1 MKKDCNLASN
11 LLTNSNLFYVGKL
24 GKPHSLKGFQYIN
37 IDIFFRNHNLDDIE
51 LKVGKDYLI
60 VEDFKN
66 HLKDRNLIK
75 FTNFDTIESIQN
87 LRDSDVSISK
97 DLVDA
102 FINES
107 NLPWPGFFKGLEITN
122 DGMVLKSV
130 QYLNKMIFCNVEGI
144 KDFIVP
150 YNNNY
155 FYYNNGNLELIND
168 SLTT

>member
-1 MKKDCNLASN
+1 M
-11 LLTNSNLFYVGKL
+11 LTDIWSTFVSGLQTKL
-24 GKPHSLKGFQYIN
+24 H
-37 IDIFFRNHNLDDIE
+37 
-51 LKVGKDYLI
+51 
-60 VEDFKN
+60 
-66 HLKDRNLIK
+66 
-75 FTNFDTIESIQN
+75 TIESIQN

-97 DLVDA
+97 DLVDT

-130 QYLNKMIFCNVEGI
+130 QYLNKMIFCKVEGI
-144 KDFIVP
+144 KDFLVP